1 MANLNDKLQ
10 SLLLAIGC
18 RIMNAERDEFATD
31 PRWCEEVCTDPA
43 QIARFKRIVDAQASG
58 STRRIFMRNGAMAAI
73 ATATLPSFLA
83 RTAMALDL
91 GSATRN
97 KRLVVI
103 FQRGAADGLNIV
115 VPHGERAYYAMRPS
129 INIPRNQVIDLDG
142 FFGLHPSM
150 SSLKPIWDAG
160 HLAIVHAAG
169 SPDPTR
175 SHFDA
180 QDFMESGTPGLKST
194 EDGWLNRALRTGK
207 TKDESPFR
215 AVALGTSL
223 PRILAGPAP
232 AVAISNLNQFGVAP
246 NSPAA
251 QPLANTFEAM
261 YDESVDSVLHGTGQ
275 ETFDAVKM
283 LKSTDPSKYRPAPG
297 ANYPRGRFG
306 DSLRQT
312 AQLIKAN
319 LGVQVAFTDIGGWD
333 HHVNE
338 GNTQGQLANILR
350 EFSQSISAFWT
361 DLGDLA
367 EDTVVVTMS
376 EFGRTARE
384 TGNRGTDHG
393 HANVMFVMGG
403 PVRGGHVYGRW
414 PGLEPEHL
422 YEGRDLALTTD
433 FRQVVGEA
441 LYAHLRN
448 RDLKSV
454 FPNFE
459 SNPSKF
465 LRILG

>member
-1 MANLNDKLQ
+1 MA
-10 SLLLAIGC
+10 I
-18 RIMNAERDEFATD
+18 
-31 PRWCEEVCTDPA
+31 
-43 QIARFKRIVDAQASG
+43 
-58 STRRIFMRNGAMAAI
+58 TRRAFMRGGAMAAI
-73 ATATLPSFLA
+73 GTAALPGFLTRA
-83 RTAMALDL
+83 AFGLDM
-91 GSATRN
+91 GTATRN

-115 VPHGERAYYAMRPS
+115 VPHGERSYYSMRPS
-129 INIPRNQVIDLDG
+129 INVPRNSVIDLDG
-142 FFGLHPSM
+142 MFGLHPSM
-150 SSLKPIWDAG
+150 SALKPIWDQR

-194 EDGWLNRALRTGK
+194 EDGWLNRAIRTEKGK
-207 TKDESPFR
+207 DNAPFR

-223 PRILAGPAP
+223 PRILAGTAP
-232 AVAISNLNQFGVAP
+232 AVAISNVNQFGVGGR
-246 NSPAA
+246 NPAA

-261 YDESVDSVLHGTGQ
+261 YDQSVDSVLHGTGQ

-283 LKSTDPSKYRPAPG
+283 LKSADPSKYTPAPG

-306 DSLRQT
+306 DALRQT

-350 EFSQSISAFWT
+350 DFSQSIAAFWT
-361 DLGDLA
+361 DLGTLA
-367 EDTVVVTMS
+367 EDTVIVTMS

-384 TGNRGTDHG
+384 NGNRGTDHG
-393 HANVMFVMGG
+393 HANVMFVLGG
-403 PVRGGHVYGRW
+403 PVRGGHVYGQW
-414 PGLEPEHL
+414 PGLAPEQL
-422 YEGRDLALTTD
+422 YEGRDLAVTTD
-433 FRQVVGEA
+433 FRRVVGEMV
-441 LYAHLRN
+441 YAHLGNRN
-448 RDLKSV
+448 LPTV
-454 FPNFE
+454 FPEFE
-459 SNPSKF
+459 NSPGKF
-465 LRILG
+465 LKMLG